1 MGILSSTIKNESGS
15 VLIIALLILVL
26 LTIIGISASTTST
39 IDIQIAGNE
48 KLYKIAFYAADGG
61 TELAHE
67 LLEENICCPTGFS
80 TDVIPPGTGKIK
92 IEDDTDINLSPIP
105 LAFWQNELLS
115 GSIPDDTQRHVYFP
129 STYTSPDPH
138 TNLTFN
144 GNTKLST
151 GSALQMAAGY
161 EGKGK
166 GTAGAGG
173 YIIYD
178 IYSQHKGKAK
188 SESIVT
194 IEWRHMIGQ
203 EGSCNY

>member
-1 MGILSSTIKNESGS
+1 MGILSSTLKDETGS
-15 VLIIALLILVL
+15 VLIVALMIVVL

-80 TDVIPPGTGKIK
+80 NSIINGEIA
-92 IEDDTDINLSPIP
+92 IEGDDDINDSPIP
-105 LAFWQNELLS
+105 LAFWQNETLS
-115 GSIPDDTQRHVYFP
+115 GSVDDVDDTLRHAYFP
-129 STYTSPDPH
+129 SGYTGSDPH

-144 GNTKLST
+144 GNTQLST

-173 YIIYD
+173 YILYD
-178 IYSQHKGKAK
+178 IYSQHKGRGG
-188 SESIVT
+188 SESTVT
-194 IEWRHMIGQ
+194 IQWRHMIGQ

>member
-1 MGILSSTIKNESGS
+1 MI
-15 VLIIALLILVL
+15 VVL
-26 LTIIGISASTTST
+26 LTVIGISASTTST

-80 TDVIPPGTGKIK
+80 NSIINGEIA
-92 IEDDTDINLSPIP
+92 IEGDDDINDSPIP
-105 LAFWQNELLS
+105 LAFWQNELREEDSPYPLKIL
-115 GSIPDDTQRHVYFP
+115 IPDDNIERHVYFP
-129 STYTSPDPH
+129 SNYASFDPPEPH
-138 TNLTFN
+138 TNFTFN
-144 GNTKLST
+144 GETKLST

-173 YIIYD
+173 YILYD
-178 IYSQHKGKAK
+178 IYSQHKGRGG
-188 SESIVT
+188 SESTVT
-194 IEWRHMIGQ
+194 IQWRHMIGQ